1 MTKKKSTKPTAVNH
15 PANTRNPAAHLERY
29 KWKPGVSPNPAGRPK
44 KETPSETLSKML
56 GAAYGPDVIKQLQ
69 KTMPEPWRSKAEIT
83 VQEILTWVILRR
95 AMQNAGDN
103 ARKEC
108 STGLRDGRH

>member
-1 MTKKKSTKPTAVNH
+1 
-15 PANTRNPAAHLERY
+15 
-29 KWKPGVSPNPAGRPK
+29 
-44 KETPSETLSKML
+44 ML
-56 GAAYGPDVIKQLQ
+56 GAVYGPDVIKQLQ
-69 KTMPEPWRSKAEIT
+69 KTMPEPWRSKKELS
-83 VQEILTWVILRR
+83 VQEIMTWVILRR